1 MGDGVDDRR
10 HGFVRHS
17 LRKLV
22 LRLLWLLLCC
32 LEMAGL
38 TIILAGLLR
47 LLDVVLRMMIILCRR
62 FLTWS

>member
-1 MGDGVDDRR
+1 
-10 HGFVRHS
+10 
-17 LRKLV
+17 V

-47 LLDVVLRMMIILCRR
+47 LLDVRMMIILCRR